1 MVVSDVY
8 LKDRPMNAFTLHRA
22 ETAEEPTANML
33 QSVIEQVGFLP
44 NVFAVSAGAPPA
56 LVAFMAL
63 NEQFAQTSFSDLERE
78 IIHTATSV
86 ENAAPYC
93 VAGHTAFADMLDLDE
108 NAIQAVRGA
117 DQVEDLKLEA
127 LQTFTRQVVDQRGKV
142 SSGELAAFLAAG
154 YSQDQVIEA
163 ILGIT
168 VKIFTNFTSKITG
181 IPLDDAFS
189 PYVWAP
195 HSDKQDAA

>member
-1 MVVSDVY
+1 MSI
-8 LKDRPMNAFTLHRA
+8 FQLHRA
-22 ETAEEPTANML
+22 ETSAEPTATLL
-33 QSVIEQVGFLP
+33 QTVIEQVGFLP

-56 LVAFMAL
+56 LAAFMAL
-63 NEQFAQTSFSDLERE
+63 NEQFALTSFSDLERE

-86 ENAAPYC
+86 ENEAPYC

-117 DQVEDLKLEA
+117 DQVADQKLEA
-127 LQTFTRQVVDQRGKV
+127 LRTFTRQVVDQRGKLLDD
-142 SSGELAAFLAAG
+142 ELATFLAAG
-154 YSQDQVIEA
+154 YRQDQVIEV

-168 VKIFTNFTSKITG
+168 IKIFTNFTSKITA

-195 HSDKQDAA
+195 RSDKRDAA

>member
-1 MVVSDVY
+1 
-8 LKDRPMNAFTLHRA
+8 MNSFTLHSPD
-22 ETAEEPTANML
+22 TSTEPSATLL
-33 QSVIEQVGFLP
+33 QDVIEQVGFLP

-56 LVAFMAL
+56 LAAFMAL
-63 NEQFAQTSFSDLERE
+63 NEQFALTGFSDLERE

-93 VAGHTAFADMLDLDE
+93 VAGHTAFADMLNLDE
-108 NAIQAVRGA
+108 NAIEAVRGA
-117 DQVEDLKLEA
+117 GQVEDQKLEA
-127 LQTFTRQVVDQRGKV
+127 LRTFTRQVVDNRGDV
-142 SSGELAAFLAAG
+142 SDGELAAFLAAG
-154 YSQDQVIEA
+154 YSQDQVIEV

-168 VKIFTNFTSKITG
+168 VKIFTNFTSKITA

-195 HSDKQDAA
+195 HSDKQNAA

>member
-1 MVVSDVY
+1 
-8 LKDRPMNAFTLHRA
+8 MNTFTLHSVEA
-22 ETAEEPTANML
+22 SEEASATLL
-33 QSVIEQVGFLP
+33 QNVIEQVGFLP

-56 LVAFMAL
+56 LAAFMAL
-63 NEQFAQTSFSDLERE
+63 NEQFALTSFTDLERE

-93 VAGHTAFADMLDLDE
+93 VAGHTAFADMLSLDG
-108 NAIQAVRGA
+108 NVIQAVRGA
-117 DQVEDLKLEA
+117 DQVEDQKLEA
-127 LQTFTRQVVDQRGKV
+127 LRTFTRQVVDQRGQL
-142 SSGELAAFLAAG
+142 SDSELASFLAAG
-154 YSQDQVIEA
+154 YSQDQVIEV

-189 PYVWAP
+189 PYVWSP
-195 HSDKQDAA
+195 RSDNRDAA